1 MLIFI
6 ASNVSS
12 DSVPVT
18 VNQPANLS
26 FTGPIHTTQFDHNG
40 GTFQS
45 PIHKVSLVVP
55 PNALS
60 DGEKVTVYM
69 GATTSGP
76 FDLPEDCKLRSAVVW
91 LSVSPSDVVF
101 KRSVSVILPHSAVF
115 TSPQHHSMMRFVTC
129 EDHTGPKY
137 KFSHSLNQYEIDKDQ
152 GVIELYEFTM
162 VAIIASP
169 EFSHDQE
176 DEGVADS
183 FNPEDDFQDAPEDI
197 DSLGASNRLA
207 TNGIDHRQRSSLARK
222 NLTMPPACYTAK
234 LFWPNGKLPSS
245 FRADVYYLQSL
256 PTELYKVGSH
266 HTDNCD

>member
-1 MLIFI
+1 MFFLFT
-6 ASNVSS
+6 ASNASF

-18 VNQPANLS
+18 INQPANLS

-129 EDHTGPKY
+129 EDCTGPRY
-137 KFSHSLNQYEIDKDQ
+137 KFRYSLNQYKVDEQQ
-152 GVIELYEFTM
+152 GLIEVSKYAIM
-162 VAIIASP
+162 AIVACL
-169 EFSHDQE
+169 EFSNDHDNKQVAE
-176 DEGVADS
+176 CFDSDGDVKSLVTSDGVTANNTD
-183 FNPEDDFQDAPEDI
+183 
-197 DSLGASNRLA
+197 LKL
-207 TNGIDHRQRSSLARK
+207 
-222 NLTMPPACYTAK
+222 PPACYLAK
-234 LFWPNGKLPSS
+234 LFWPHGKLPSS
-245 FRADVYYLQSL
+245 FRADVYYIQKL
-256 PTELYKVGSH
+256 PTLLYKVL
-266 HTDNCD
+266 

>member
-1 MLIFI
+1 MNAMFLIFT
-6 ASNVSS
+6 ASNASS
-12 DSVPVT
+12 NSVPVT
-18 VNQPANLS
+18 ANQPANLS

-129 EDHTGPKY
+129 QEGTGLRY
-137 KFSHSLNQYEIDKDQ
+137 KFSYSLNQFKVDEQQGLVELSKYGIMAIVACSEFANDHDSEQVAERSDSDGDVKSLNTSDGVTAIDTDC
-152 GVIELYEFTM
+152 
-162 VAIIASP
+162 
-169 EFSHDQE
+169 H
-176 DEGVADS
+176 
-183 FNPEDDFQDAPEDI
+183 
-197 DSLGASNRLA
+197 
-207 TNGIDHRQRSSLARK
+207 QRSSSVQKR
-222 NLTMPPACYTAK
+222 LTLPPACYLAK
-234 LFWPNGKLPSS
+234 LFWPHGELPSS
-245 FRADVYYLQSL
+245 FRADVYYIQKL
-256 PTELYKVGSH
+256 PTLLYKVL
-266 HTDNCD
+266 